1 MFKMK
6 KIKLFLIIFSFLFI
20 ALKPIGYL
28 NDFANLLTQ
37 NQKQEIEKKLREIE
51 EKTGNEIVVLT
62 IKSLER
68 EKTIE
73 EYANEIFN
81 SWKIGKKGKDNGVLI
96 LIVLNERKIRIEVGY
111 GLEGLLTDSICG
123 KIIRDIMAPN
133 FKENDF
139 YNGINKA
146 IGVIYEI
153 MKGKDVEIKEEK
165 NIPPIGF
172 FLYWYF
178 MCILFG
184 YFFAGLLGL
193 SLELFIILFLQI
205 FTFINRNT
213 YLYQPYIL
221 FSLFIPFFFLFI
233 LLPISYYIS
242 VRFERKLK
250 KYYGKKWKK
259 HIPFYLRNHINF
271 TSSKIGYG
279 GGFSGGFGGFGGGAS
294 GGGGATGRW

>member
-1 MFKMK
+1 MK
-6 KIKLFLIIFSFLFI
+6 KIKLFLIVFFLLFI

-28 NDFANLLTQ
+28 NDFADLLTQ
-37 NQKQEIEKKLREIE
+37 RQKEEIEKKLREIE

-62 IKSLER
+62 IKSLEK

-81 SWKIGKKGKDNGVLI
+81 NWKIGKKGKDNGVLI
-96 LIVLNERKIRIEVGY
+96 LIVLNERQIRIEVGY
-111 GLEGLLTDSICG
+111 GLEELLTDSKCG
-123 KIIRDIMAPN
+123 KIIRDVMAPS

-146 IGVIYEI
+146 IEVIYEI
-153 MKGKDVEIKEEK
+153 TKGKDLEIKGEK
-165 NIPPIGF
+165 NLPPIGF
-172 FLYWYF
+172 FIYWYF

-184 YFFAGLLGL
+184 FVFAGLLGL
-193 SLELFIILFLQI
+193 FLELSIILFLQI

-213 YLYQPYIL
+213 YLYESYIL
-221 FSLFIPFFFLFI
+221 FTLFIPFLFLFI
-233 LLPISYYIS
+233 LIPISYFIS
-242 VRFERKLK
+242 ERLRRKLK
-250 KYYGKKWKK
+250 KYYGKNWTK
-259 HIPFYLRNHINF
+259 HIPFYLRSPSKF
-271 TSSKIGYG
+271 TSSISGYK